1 MIDTALVR
9 EAWLAA
15 HPGEGRAFDNWLNS
29 VMHDS
34 YIQGRDDG
42 YDEIATGW

>member
-9 EAWLAA
+9 EAWLTA
-15 HPGEGRAFDNWLNS
+15 HPDEDRAFDNWLNS

-34 YIQGRDDG
+34 YQQGRNNG